1 MGGYDAFKEYEGKRY
16 TGMKIG
22 RGHKWQYAAGE
33 WKETKVTPDK
43 WQFHYEVPKRR
54 AGHAPEGSG
63 VPVGTQY
70 HWYILAH
77 QTVTKVDANTYT
89 TEMAGIK
96 YKLAHKRADKN
107 AWSATDRAQR
117 KRLIAL
123 LEETIAE
130 LQREPEEA
138 ATPATEL
145 STVNGSSRGHTTA
158 ATKVIPQRSNTEHAK
173 SLGRAARGKTKK
185 AIHGRESRQAA

>member
-1 MGGYDAFKEYEGKRY
+1 MDGYDAFKEYEGRRY

-22 RGHKWQYAAGE
+22 RSHKWQYAAGE

-43 WQFHYEVPKRR
+43 WQFQYGVPKRR

-70 HWYILAH
+70 HWYIMAH
-77 QTVTKVDANTYT
+77 QTVTKIDANTYT

-96 YKLAHKRADKN
+96 YKLAHKRADKA
-107 AWSATDRAQR
+107 AWSATDRGQR

-130 LQREPEEA
+130 LRREPEEEATTQQSTPTAPA
-138 ATPATEL
+138 ARAT
-145 STVNGSSRGHTTA
+145 SIA
-158 ATKVIPQRSNTEHAK
+158 
-173 SLGRAARGKTKK
+173 RAARAK
-185 AIHGRESRQAA
+185 AKRTTSGSHGRRAA